1 MQLLNEPPTQSM
13 LQKLKVTH
21 HVRPSSRHTPVQAEE
36 VDTFEETVLLWVHH
50 SWLRR
55 LVVDERQRTP
65 SHPPSLM
72 IHVSEHNEAGHN
84 LDLHD
89 VLGNLSFSALTQIGG
104 GFSISPITTLSRQ
117 VITGFP
123 RAPRPSCQH
132 AIPQL
137 MSVVGSNVPDNVQI
151 TSTNTTICDLFN
163 QAHTLLVVIK
173 GVNTRLTNKA
183 HPVTSPL
190 NINNNPYLNLNG
202 IKMQAV
208 STMDVNNN
216 NLYLASIKDV
226 LRPRQLHEHAYPG
239 GCPYCP

>member
-21 HVRPSSRHTPVQAEE
+21 HVRPSSRHTPAQAEE
-36 VDTFEETVLLWVHH
+36 EDTFEETVLLWVRH

-89 VLGNLSFSALTQIGG
+89 VLGNLSFPALTQIGG
-104 GFSISPITTLSRQ
+104 GFLISPITTLSRQ

-123 RAPRPSCQH
+123 RAPRPSVGALELCRCLS
-132 AIPQL
+132 AGESL
-137 MSVVGSNVPDNVQI
+137 SVPITTSQSSNHFH
-151 TSTNTTICDLFN
+151 S
-163 QAHTLLVVIK
+163 
-173 GVNTRLTNKA
+173 VNM
-183 HPVTSPL
+183 PSL
-190 NINNNPYLNLNG
+190 N
-202 IKMQAV
+202 
-208 STMDVNNN
+208 
-216 NLYLASIKDV
+216 
-226 LRPRQLHEHAYPG
+226 
-239 GCPYCP
+239 